1 MAADLP
7 APPGPSMSEA
17 LPPPARL
24 QESGSGGARAAAP
37 SPAELLAANATLA
50 TGGPPPA
57 AALAPKVIRAAWTS
71 VALGLAIELLLLAA
85 TTLGGRVF
93 RASPVAAELAQK
105 VTWSVLV
112 CVGIA
117 FGTAA
122 AKARAPVMGL
132 LGLVSAPLA
141 FNVAKAVHKGV
152 SSALSVA
159 AAAAPGPAP
168 ILLALLKS
176 VEYGFLGAAVGWVGR
191 RPWASLAAYAGAGA
205 AIGLTLGTLTL
216 LVMSHDDGAA
226 TPAST
231 LLARGINEVLFP
243 LGCSLVLYAA
253 DRVGKQVAG

>member
-7 APPGPSMSEA
+7 APPGPPMSEA

-24 QESGSGGARAAAP
+24 QDSGSGGARAATP
-37 SPAELLAANATLA
+37 LPAGTLAASATLA
-50 TGGPPPA
+50 TGGSPA
-57 AALAPKVIRAAWTS
+57 AALSPKVLRAAWTS
-71 VALGLAIELLLLAA
+71 IALGLAVELLLLAA
-85 TTLGGRVF
+85 ATLGGRVF
-93 RASPVAAELAQK
+93 RASPVVAELAQK

-132 LGLVSAPLA
+132 LGLASAPLA

-159 AAAAPGPAP
+159 AAVAPGPAP

-216 LVMSHDDGAA
+216 LVMSHDDAAA

>member
-1 MAADLP
+1 MATGAGPVP
-7 APPGPSMSEA
+7 AAG
-17 LPPPARL
+17 
-24 QESGSGGARAAAP
+24 
-37 SPAELLAANATLA
+37 ATLR
-50 TGGPPPA
+50 
-57 AALAPKVIRAAWTS
+57 PKVLRAAWLS
-71 VALGLAIELLLLAA
+71 IALGIGIELLLLAA
-85 TTLGGRVF
+85 ATLGGRVLH
-93 RASPVAAELAQK
+93 ASPAVAELAQK

-122 AKARAPVMGL
+122 TKARGPVMGL
-132 LGLVSAPLA
+132 LGLASAPLA

-152 SSALSVA
+152 SSALSIA

-191 RPWASLAAYAGAGA
+191 RPWANLAAYAGAGA

-253 DRVGKQVAG
+253 DRVGKQVA